1 MIRSIKLVPEKSNA
15 DLLESLNRYLLN
27 RLAFLEKTMKYP
39 IYVFCAFITLA
50 LSSGLAQTPMSLPTG
65 SVRFDKDGN
74 FTTGTFTFRV
84 PPQPAP
90 LGYLPGRPYSAEE
103 IYQQTQTLADGT
115 RVLRSNPSSFFYRD
129 SAGRTRTERHSP
141 PPSIGKQ
148 AVVPAIPEIFDPVA
162 KCIFYLDS
170 ANHVAHRV
178 ELSQPLNPLTP
189 PQGLVY
195 PMAAPLTMTMTA
207 TPGAIPAVRPESTTE
222 SLRTQVIEGVPAQGR
237 RTTTTY
243 PAGAIGNTDPVS
255 VINEIWTSLDLN
267 AVIAAKTS
275 DPRQGDR
282 IQALTN
288 IIRAEPDPALFQ
300 VPSGYKV
307 INETGPFT
315 ITINGSSK

>member
-1 MIRSIKLVPEKSNA
+1 MKRSIFIL
-15 DLLESLNRYLLN
+15 
-27 RLAFLEKTMKYP
+27 
-39 IYVFCAFITLA
+39 CALMVLA
-50 LSSGLAQTPMSLPTG
+50 LSSGLAQSPLSLPAG
-65 SVRFDKDGN
+65 SMRFDKDGN
-74 FTTGTFTFRV
+74 FVTGTFTFRV
-84 PPQPAP
+84 PPQPGP
-90 LGYLPGRPYSAEE
+90 PGYLPGRPYSAEE

-115 RVLRSNPSSFFYRD
+115 RVLRSNPSSFLYRD

-162 KCIFYLDS
+162 KCIYYLDA

-189 PQGLVY
+189 PQGLVF
-195 PMAAPLTMTMTA
+195 PMASPIALTMTA
-207 TPGAIPAVRPESTTE
+207 TPGAKPAVRPETSTE
-222 SLRTQVIEGVPAQGR
+222 SLGTQIIEGVPAQGR
-237 RTTTTY
+237 RTTSTY
-243 PAGAIGNTDPVS
+243 PAGAFGNTEPIS

-267 AVIAAKTS
+267 AVIAAKTI

-288 IIRAEPDPALFQ
+288 ISRTEPDPALFQ

-315 ITINGSSK
+315 ITLNGPSK